1 MQKKYLTYQGGLL
14 IILTTLCFS
23 TTDVQVK
30 FFGNQISVFDLVWAK
45 FFGQFFFLSIIF
57 LRSRK
62 NLLNYGNLKLQILR
76 GVCAVCPTFLFF
88 YGLQFVPLAEATAI
102 SFLHPLVVVILS
114 AIFFKQ
120 VILKKTIFI
129 IVLGFIGV
137 LIITRPGLGVIHPA
151 SFIIVLAS
159 LFFSV
164 YQILSEHLIRISDA
178 ITTLFYTT
186 LVAVVISSVFF
197 LFSISNLSLTI
208 LFILIS
214 FGFLSSI
221 GEYCLILAY
230 KNDRALFLTPLFYLC
245 LVWSTLY
252 GFFFFNELPDIFSII
267 GTLMLVSAGLLSF
280 YFKNNL
286 KKN

>member
-14 IILTTLCFS
+14 IILTTLCF
-23 TTDVQVK
+23 TATDAQVK
-30 FFGNQISVFDLVWAK
+30 FFGNQFSVFDLVWAK

-76 GVCAVCPTFLFF
+76 GVCTICPTFLFF

-186 LVAVVISSVFF
+186 LVGVVISSVFF
-197 LFSISNLSLTI
+197 LFV
-208 LFILIS
+208 
-214 FGFLSSI
+214 
-221 GEYCLILAY
+221 E
-230 KNDRALFLTPLFYLC
+230 
-245 LVWSTLY
+245 
-252 GFFFFNELPDIFSII
+252 
-267 GTLMLVSAGLLSF
+267 
-280 YFKNNL
+280 
-286 KKN
+286 

>member
-14 IILTTLCFS
+14 IILTTLCF
-23 TTDVQVK
+23 TATDAQVK
-30 FFGNQISVFDLVWAK
+30 FFGNHFSVLDLVWAK
-45 FFGQFFFLSIIF
+45 YFGQFFFLSFIF

-62 NLLNYGNLKLQILR
+62 NLLQYGNLKLQILR
-76 GVCAVCPTFLFF
+76 GVCTICPTFLFF

-102 SFLHPLVVVILS
+102 AFLHPLVVVILS

-151 SFIIVLAS
+151 SFIIILSS

-164 YQILSEHLIRISDA
+164 YQLLSEHLMRISNA

-186 LVAVVISSVFF
+186 LVGVVISSVFF

-208 LFILIS
+208 LIILIS
-214 FGFLSSI
+214 FGFLCSI

-230 KNDRALFLTPLFYLC
+230 KNDNASFLTPLFYLG
-245 LVWSTLY
+245 LVWNTLY
-252 GFFFFNELPDIFSII
+252 GFFLFNELPDIFSII

-280 YFKNNL
+280 HF

>member
-1 MQKKYLTYQGGLL
+1 M
-14 IILTTLCFS
+14 
-23 TTDVQVK
+23 
-30 FFGNQISVFDLVWAK
+30 
-45 FFGQFFFLSIIF
+45 
-57 LRSRK
+57 
-62 NLLNYGNLKLQILR
+62 
-76 GVCAVCPTFLFF
+76 
-88 YGLQFVPLAEATAI
+88 
-102 SFLHPLVVVILS
+102 
-114 AIFFKQ
+114 
-120 VILKKTIFI
+120 
-129 IVLGFIGV
+129 GFIGV

-280 YFKNNL
+280 YFKKNNL

>member
-1 MQKKYLTYQGGLL
+1 M
-14 IILTTLCFS
+14 
-23 TTDVQVK
+23 
-30 FFGNQISVFDLVWAK
+30 
-45 FFGQFFFLSIIF
+45 
-57 LRSRK
+57 
-62 NLLNYGNLKLQILR
+62 
-76 GVCAVCPTFLFF
+76 
-88 YGLQFVPLAEATAI
+88 
-102 SFLHPLVVVILS
+102 
-114 AIFFKQ
+114 
-120 VILKKTIFI
+120 
-129 IVLGFIGV
+129 GFIGV

-186 LVAVVISSVFF
+186 LVGVVISSVFF

-214 FGFLSSI
+214 FGFLCSI

-230 KNDRALFLTPLFYLC
+230 KNDNASFLTPLFYLG
-245 LVWSTLY
+245 LVWNTLY
-252 GFFFFNELPDIFSII
+252 GFFLFNELPDIFSII

-280 YFKNNL
+280 HF

>member
-30 FFGNQISVFDLVWAK
+30 FFGNQFSVFDLVWAK
-45 FFGQFFFLSIIF
+45 FFCQFFFLSIIF

-76 GVCAVCPTFLFF
+76 GVCTICPTFLFF

-164 YQILSEHLIRISDA
+164 YRLLSEHLMRISNA
-178 ITTLFYTT
+178 ITILFYST
-186 LVAVVISSVFF
+186 LVGVVISSVFF

-214 FGFLSSI
+214 FGFLCSI

-252 GFFFFNELPDIFSII
+252 GFFF
-267 GTLMLVSAGLLSF
+267 
-280 YFKNNL
+280 
-286 KKN
+286 